1 MDRPEIV
8 ANKGYKS
15 IADALREEGEA
26 AGCKKMQP
34 LLDAEKARADEADA
48 RASEAEARAERAE
61 ALLRKFGC
69 LV

>member
-1 MDRPEIV
+1 MMDRPEIL

-34 LLDAEKARADEADA
+34 LLDAVNKRADEYLKILKAHGLA
-48 RASEAEARAERAE
+48 
-61 ALLRKFGC
+61 
-69 LV
+69 

>member
-15 IADALREEGEA
+15 IADLLIEEGEA

-34 LLDAEKARADEADA
+34 LLDAEKARADRE
-48 RASEAEARAERAE
+48 RERAERAE
-61 ALLRKFGC
+61 ALLRKYGC
-69 LV
+69 LI

>member
-15 IADALREEGEA
+15 IADLLIEEGEA

-34 LLDAEKARADEADA
+34 LLDAANARADEADA
-48 RASEAEARAERAE
+48 RANSYAAILRQHG
-61 ALLRKFGC
+61 LLI
-69 LV
+69 

>member
-1 MDRPEIV
+1 MDRPEIL

-34 LLDAEKARADEADA
+34 LLDAVNKRADEYLKIL
-48 RASEAEARAERAE
+48 RAHGLA
-61 ALLRKFGC
+61 
-69 LV
+69 